1 MNNLPIGRPTGS
13 GPMPNAGPGY
23 PPGTDRS
30 IPPRSDLGGDR
41 ASESTTLRARVDSR
55 PVGLGSIISLFVG
68 LMFVFILA
76 AAVAQFAVRG
86 DRQQAGEA
94 PPAPAV
100 TQDQAPA
107 KPSPPADGNPA
118 GSTSR
123 DAVTP

>member
-107 KPSPPADGNPA
+107 NPSPPADGNPA